1 MNPINLLFSI
11 VFAKN
16 SAEKYQVNDTQKLQN
31 TALLSGMVSS
41 NPLLSY
47 ILIENEAKNLQG
59 ETTTTVTTS
68 PATELPSSTTTDGS
82 IEKIVNKIIAERISP
97 AMLRSNNPKI
107 ESLKSEIELVTLPY
121 LVKNQLQKLEA
132 CLPKMET
139 IIKHPKLS
147 QLDFDTLSMVE
158 NLKELFYT
166 KNVIHKEIELLRLI
180 ESSAE
185 FNASILSSILFSA
198 HIENSLEVV
207 TTKLEALGYY
217 TNMDA
222 AMVTSTSAKE
232 KGTIAKTTSVKK

>member
-16 SAEKYQVNDTQKLQN
+16 IAEKYQVNDTQKLQN

-59 ETTTTVTTS
+59 ETTTTVVSS

-147 QLDFDTLSMVE
+147 QLDSDTLSMVE